1 MKTTVTVQFTFEGGA
16 AHVFDIF
23 ETNLEAL
30 DWAVKHCSMAHL
42 APMVVNSA
50 IIKRVHEAIQEVSRG
65 QVPNSGE
72 GEG

>member
-30 DWAVKHCSMAHL
+30 DWAVKHCSLWLTWHRWLLTAL
-42 APMVVNSA
+42 
-50 IIKRVHEAIQEVSRG
+50 
-65 QVPNSGE
+65 
-72 GEG
+72 